1 MSDKLKKALA
11 DARAALKEAKS
22 KRLQAGLQTT
32 NKAKGLGGGKNK
44 VMGEETKKHLR
55 KWGVKSFDE
64 LIQLNTSDRKFAYI
78 STEDRERVKALKE
91 SVDVAVLCAQIFDKP
106 VKETKFF
113 REELQ
118 FQLKTFGIDSGDD
131 GYEWIPTMVADSYID
146 EFNLERKVAGLFM
159 EVKMPSNPY
168 KWPVLTGGAIARKVG
183 EVTALTTPQVFKTD
197 KTIMF
202 DAIKMTNQYALPE
215 ELSEDSAPDVI
226 KVIRQELM
234 EGQEKAMEIAILEGD
249 ADGTHQHYYSQLP
262 DVAALTTTATASD
275 SPEHFFHGIRK
286 RLMAAAAAK
295 VDAGG
300 NSLTEAELSSARAAM
315 GKFGVDP
322 SQLAIIVGPK
332 VYNQMLQLDDVRTLE
347 QYGAQATVLSGELA
361 KYEGTPVIVS
371 EYIREDLHTT
381 GFNTNGGDNDTGS
394 VIIVNRKRWFVG
406 VRRAIVVK
414 VENNRTQYDVLDLV
428 SFSRKAFQAV
438 LKTDGSN
445 YAQESSGAV
454 IFNVGL

>member
-22 KRLQAGLQTT
+22 KRLAAGLQTT
-32 NKAKGLGGGKNK
+32 NKTRSLGGSKNK
-44 VMGEETKKHLR
+44 VMGDEAKKHLR
-55 KWGVKSFDE
+55 KWGVKTFDD
-64 LIQLNTSDRKFAYI
+64 LTKVNTADRKYAYLGK
-78 STEDRERVKALKE
+78 EDREQVKALKE
-91 SVDVAVLCAQIFDKP
+91 SVDIAVLCSQIFKKP

-113 REELQ
+113 KEELSI
-118 FQLKTFGIDSGDD
+118 QLKAFGIDSGDD

-183 EVTALTTPQVFKTD
+183 EVTALSTPQVFKTD
-197 KTIMF
+197 KTITF

-249 ADGTHQHYYSQLP
+249 ADGTPQHYYSQLP
-262 DVAALTTTATASD
+262 DVAALTQTSTVTD
-275 SPEHFFHGIRK
+275 SPEQFFHGIRK
-286 RLMAAAAAK
+286 RLMAATGAK
-295 VDAGG
+295 VDCG
-300 NSLTEAELSSARAAM
+300 NAAVTETEMSSARSKM

-322 SQLAIIVGPK
+322 SQLAIIAGPK
-332 VYNQMLQLDDVRTLE
+332 VYNQLLQLDDVRTLE
-347 QYGAQATVLSGELA
+347 QYGAQATVITGELA
-361 KYEGTPVIVS
+361 KYEGAPVIVS
-371 EYIREDLHTT
+371 EYLREDLHST
-381 GFNTNGGDNDTGS
+381 GFNANGGSNDRGS
-394 VIIVNRKRWFVG
+394 IIMVNRKRWFVG

-438 LKTDGSN
+438 LKSDGSN
-445 YAQESSGAV
+445 YATESAGAV
-454 IFNVGL
+454 IYNIAL